1 MKKRLSVLLFA
12 VLMIFVLTACGGKKE
27 KDINVDITKLCEEL
41 QTTVTSGSLATVT
54 PELQASTYFFDL
66 SKVEESAAAL
76 NSGANACEVAIV
88 KCKDTDYTSEVKS
101 LFETR
106 VKNQSALFADYAAGE
121 VAKLEA
127 ALIKT
132 AGKYVVLCV
141 TDDAK
146 KAEELLKEAGF

>member
-1 MKKRLSVLLFA
+1 MKKRLSVLLLAAFM
-12 VLMIFVLTACGGKKE
+12 VLALTACGGKKG
-27 KDINVDITKLCEEL
+27 KDITVDVTKLCEEL
-41 QTTVTSGSLATVT
+41 QATITSGSLATVA

-66 SKVEESAAAL
+66 AKVDESAAAL

-88 KCKDTDYTSEVKS
+88 KCKDSDYVSEVKG

-121 VAKLEA
+121 VAKLNA

-132 AGKYVVLCV
+132 AGNYVVLCV

-146 KAEELLKEAGF
+146 KAEDILKEAGF